1 MKKQFKIGEYAIG
14 GIINVETKNDVLK
27 VEALDYVSKNVVM
40 EDKFHTQNYD
50 FVNQVDN
57 FLHELTTSYYADKI
71 LTYIKDKVC
80 K

>member
-40 EDKFHTQNYD
+40 EDKFHMQNYD
-50 FVNQVDN
+50 FINQVDN

-71 LTYIKDKVC
+71 LTYIKDK